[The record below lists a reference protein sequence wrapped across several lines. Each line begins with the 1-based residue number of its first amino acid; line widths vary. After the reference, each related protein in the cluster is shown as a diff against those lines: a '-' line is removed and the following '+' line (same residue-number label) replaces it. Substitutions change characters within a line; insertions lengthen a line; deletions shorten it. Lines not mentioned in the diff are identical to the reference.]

1 VPNKRR
7 YVVNI
12 IRQLRQFEA
21 MRMEV
26 PPARFELL
34 YADVVRII
42 INDILPGLDPR
53 VVSEATLEAD
63 DLPPL
68 PVFHE

>member
-1 VPNKRR
+1 
-7 YVVNI
+7 
-12 IRQLRQFEA
+12 
-21 MRMEV
+21 MEV

>member
-1 VPNKRR
+1 
-7 YVVNI
+7 
-12 IRQLRQFEA
+12 

-26 PPARFELL
+26 TPARFELL
-34 YADVVRII
+34 YADVVRVIT
-42 INDILPGLDPR
+42 NDILPALDPR
-53 VVSEATLEAD
+53 VVSDATLEAD